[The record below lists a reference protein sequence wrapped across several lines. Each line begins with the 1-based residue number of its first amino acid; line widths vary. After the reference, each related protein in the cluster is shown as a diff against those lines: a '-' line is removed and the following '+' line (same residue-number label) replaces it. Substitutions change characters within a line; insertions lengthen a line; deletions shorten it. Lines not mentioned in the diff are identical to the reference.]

1 LRKRL
6 LLVIAV
12 SLILFSILFVYFA
25 VEYSRKS
32 ESFPEKVPPLIDIE
46 EELITPR
53 DIKITQ
59 GMSFAV
65 NVTVYSETDKE
76 LLIPFSLSASRYNW
90 KPNPEPTSSWESY
103 PEPTSSWESY
113 PEPTSSC
120 EPYLEATE
128 FTYSYEPSSIVLKP
142 GDVMSSVLTVQLF
155 EDAPVGDYKFFIEPE
170 NSDVHHLAGTGFD
183 IDVYPK

>member
-12 SLILFSILFVYFA
+12 SLILFSIIVVYFT
-25 VEYSRKS
+25 VKYSRKS
-32 ESFPEKVPPLIDIE
+32 ESFPEKLPPLIDIE

-53 DIKITQ
+53 DINIKQ

-65 NVTVYSETDKE
+65 NVTVFSETDKE
-76 LLIPFSLSASRYNW
+76 LLIPFSLSALRYRE
-90 KPNPEPTSSWESY
+90 PNPEATSGLEPY
-103 PEPTSSWESY
+103 PEPTTDLSY
-113 PEPTSSC
+113 II
-120 EPYLEATE
+120 EATE

-142 GDVMSSVLTVQLF
+142 GDVMSSVLTVKLF
-155 EDAPVGDYKFFIEPE
+155 EDAPVGDYQFFIELG
-170 NSDVHHLAGTGFD
+170 NSDVHHLAGTWFD